1 MLRLKQI
8 ALLLGDLFALYA
20 GLYLAI
26 YFRYLKTPEKNL
38 QELLSPMTQLFILA
52 AIILFIAGLYDVG
65 KARNSWAFYQ
75 KIIISALAWTIFGI
89 IYFYVNPK
97 TAIAPKT
104 ILLLTAIIGF
114 GLISLWRFFY
124 NKFISTTLKY
134 NIIFAGIT
142 DEVKELISNIQKE
155 PRLGY
160 FVTGI
165 INGRETV
172 SFTTG
177 MQNETDKSLLQNM
190 IFGKTIADINN
201 QSSQPANIVVLAPR
215 MTANENLLKELYSN
229 LFRQISVVNLADFY
243 ELVMRRIP
251 PFTFS
256 EGWFVTNLR
265 EQQKK
270 IYDRFR
276 ILTDYVLAVVI
287 GIFFALTFPLIAL
300 AIKLNS
306 KGPVFFSQNRVGRQG
321 VIFKVYKYRTMK
333 ALTKNGSAEIGG
345 PQFASTNDSRITSV
359 GKILRLTRVD
369 EIPQFINILKGE
381 MSVIGPRPE
390 RPEFVSQLTE
400 KMPYYSL
407 RHLIKPGLT
416 GWAQIHN
423 AYYGTIEENLKKL
436 EYDLFYIK
444 NRGPALDISIILRT
458 INTILR
464 LAGR

>member
-1 MLRLKQI
+1 MYRLKQI
-8 ALLLGDLFALYA
+8 TLLAGDLIVLYIGLYFAL
-20 GLYLAI
+20 
-26 YFRYLKTPEKNL
+26 YFRYLKIPQQNL
-38 QELLSPMTQLFILA
+38 QNLLQPMTQLFLLA
-52 AIILFIAGLYDVG
+52 AIILFIAGLYDTS
-65 KARNSWAFYQ
+65 KAKNSWAFYQ
-75 KIIISALAWTIFGI
+75 KIITSALMWTIFGI
-89 IYFYVNPK
+89 IYFYINPK
-97 TAIAPKT
+97 PAIAPKT

-114 GLISLWRFFY
+114 GFVSLWRFFY
-124 NKFISTTLKY
+124 NKFISTALKY
-134 NIIFAGIT
+134 NVIFAGIT
-142 DEVKELISNIQKE
+142 DEVKELIDNIQKE

-165 INGRETV
+165 INDRETI

-177 MQNETDKSLLQNM
+177 MQNETDKALLPNM

-201 QSSQPANIVVLAPR
+201 QTKNFANIIVLSPH
-215 MTANENLLKELYSN
+215 MTADENLLKELYQS
-229 LFRQISVVNLADFY
+229 LFQQVSIVNLSDFY
-243 ELVMRRIP
+243 ESVMHRIP

-256 EGWFVTNLR
+256 EGWFVANLH

-287 GIFFALTFPLIAL
+287 GIFFILTFPFIAL

-306 KGPVFFSQNRVGRQG
+306 KGHVFFSQNRVGRQG
-321 VIFKVYKYRTMK
+321 LIFKVYKYRTMK
-333 ALTKNGSAEIGG
+333 ALAQDGSAETDG
-345 PQFASTNDSRITSV
+345 PKFASDKDSRITSV
-359 GKILRLTRVD
+359 GKILRLTRLD
-369 EIPQFINILKGE
+369 EVPQFINILKGE
-381 MSVIGPRPE
+381 MSIIGPRPE
-390 RPEFVSQLTE
+390 RPEFVTQLTE

-423 AYYGTIEENLKKL
+423 AYYGTIEENLRKL

-444 NRGPALDISIILRT
+444 NRGLTLDISIILRT